1 MKTDQ
6 IFIGNIN
13 KCTKYKIHNNF
24 SSETFIGDQ
33 CICCDSFGYIE
44 VENEVYKENAI
55 LIKLKNGGYVD
66 LENLNS
72 IFDHLKIAGTIKKE
86 GFYLGGI
93 IMSNYAHCNGSIF
106 VDTKSLVP
114 YRTKN
119 KTYSNISVRQL
130 KKNIIRKNK

>member
-13 KCTKYKIHNNF
+13 KCTKYISHTTF

-33 CICCDSFGYIE
+33 CISSDSFGYIE
-44 VENEVYKENAI
+44 KEAEIYKENAI

-66 LENLNS
+66 LENLNTVL
-72 IFDHLKIAGTIKKE
+72 DYLKVAKTFTKG

-93 IMSNYAHCNGSIF
+93 VLSTFAYNEGSLF
-106 VDTKSLVP
+106 VDSNSLVP
-114 YRTKN
+114 YYAETKKN
-119 KTYSNISVRQL
+119 ENISTRQL
-130 KKNIIRKNK
+130 KKQLNRK